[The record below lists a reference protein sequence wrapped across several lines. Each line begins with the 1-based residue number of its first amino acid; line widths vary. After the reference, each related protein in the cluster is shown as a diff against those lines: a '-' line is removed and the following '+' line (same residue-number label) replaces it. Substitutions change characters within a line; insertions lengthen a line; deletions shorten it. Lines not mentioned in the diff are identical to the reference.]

1 MKYRYTDIR
10 GLFWLTTRGIGQA
23 IPHRISNTLV
33 YEPEELKLNGK
44 SYISPT
50 FEQFLASLDS
60 TNDHEGVEKNF
71 VDKWMCL
78 RELATPYVHHMEDKS
93 LTDLIWD
100 DNDSAGKTFW
110 EVIESGALY
119 TRTILCLSRR
129 LQTCRMRRKLS

>member
-71 VDKWMCL
+71 VGQVDVPSGACHTL
-78 RELATPYVHHMEDKS
+78 CAPYGGQQS
-93 LTDLIWD
+93 YRLDLD
-100 DNDSAGKTFW
+100 DNDSAGKTF
-110 EVIESGALY
+110 
-119 TRTILCLSRR
+119 
-129 LQTCRMRRKLS
+129 